1 MEYLIKLDGPRAG
14 MEFYIKMPGTV
25 TDEEVNKRI
34 EEAEKKY
41 MKVRYGGSGE
51 VKI

>member
-1 MEYLIKLDGPRAG
+1 MEYMIKLDGPRAG

-34 EEAEKKY
+34 EEAERRY
-41 MKVRYGGSGE
+41 MKVRYGDKEG
-51 VKI
+51 VK